1 MKPDINPM
9 HAARRCKARSK
20 RTGLPC
26 KSPAKTGWTV
36 CRMHGAG
43 GGAPEGRRN
52 GNYRHGGST
61 KAMLAALAEFR
72 SLARVCRETLQ
83 DL

>member
-43 GGAPEGRRN
+43 GGAPLGTRN
-52 GNYRHGGST
+52 GNYRHGNETRMS
-61 KAMLAALAEFR
+61 KALRAEMI
-72 SLARVCRETLQ
+72 TLVRGCSEIMN
-83 DL
+83 LL